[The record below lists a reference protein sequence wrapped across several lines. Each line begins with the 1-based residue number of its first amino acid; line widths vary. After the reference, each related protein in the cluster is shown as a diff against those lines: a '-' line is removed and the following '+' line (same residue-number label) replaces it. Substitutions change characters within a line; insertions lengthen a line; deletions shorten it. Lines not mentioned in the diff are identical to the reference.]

1 VADCSGSCHFDG
13 VTRSPEHRASGGG
26 W

>member
-13 VTRSPEHRASGGG
+13 VTRGTEHRASGGG